1 MKEEQESM
9 LDIYGQWIPVKY
21 IFNSEKKD
29 KKYYEKLRREEGR
42 KNGISKKSKIPT
54 NYVLPVKIEHRN
66 GVTAMNYY
74 YEDKK
79 TLYKAYNQLKHIKGI
94 IKPLYPVIYE

>member
-29 KKYYEKLRREEGR
+29 KRYYEKLKREERR
-42 KNGISKKSKIPT
+42 KNGISKKK
-54 NYVLPVKIEHRN
+54 
-66 GVTAMNYY
+66 
-74 YEDKK
+74 
-79 TLYKAYNQLKHIKGI
+79 
-94 IKPLYPVIYE
+94 

>member
-1 MKEEQESM
+1 MWAYAVKVYWQFLNTIKERKIKVKEEQEFM

-42 KNGISKKSKIPT
+42 KNGISKKK
-54 NYVLPVKIEHRN
+54 
-66 GVTAMNYY
+66 
-74 YEDKK
+74 
-79 TLYKAYNQLKHIKGI
+79 
-94 IKPLYPVIYE
+94 

>member
-1 MKEEQESM
+1 MSIFRESVLTFLNTIKERKIKVKEEQEYM

-42 KNGISKKSKIPT
+42 KNGISKKK
-54 NYVLPVKIEHRN
+54 
-66 GVTAMNYY
+66 
-74 YEDKK
+74 
-79 TLYKAYNQLKHIKGI
+79 
-94 IKPLYPVIYE
+94 

>member
-1 MKEEQESM
+1 MSIFRESVLTFLNTIKERKIKVNEEQEYM

-42 KNGISKKSKIPT
+42 KNGISKKK
-54 NYVLPVKIEHRN
+54 
-66 GVTAMNYY
+66 
-74 YEDKK
+74 
-79 TLYKAYNQLKHIKGI
+79 
-94 IKPLYPVIYE
+94 

>member
-1 MKEEQESM
+1 MWAYAVKVYWQFLNTIKERKIKVKEEQESM

-42 KNGISKKSKIPT
+42 KNGISKKK
-54 NYVLPVKIEHRN
+54 
-66 GVTAMNYY
+66 
-74 YEDKK
+74 
-79 TLYKAYNQLKHIKGI
+79 
-94 IKPLYPVIYE
+94 

>member
-1 MKEEQESM
+1 MWAYAVKVYWQFLNTIKERKIKVKEEQEYM

-42 KNGISKKSKIPT
+42 KNGISKKK
-54 NYVLPVKIEHRN
+54 
-66 GVTAMNYY
+66 
-74 YEDKK
+74 
-79 TLYKAYNQLKHIKGI
+79 
-94 IKPLYPVIYE
+94 

>member
-1 MKEEQESM
+1 MWAYAVKVYWKFLNTIKERKIKVKEEQEYM

-42 KNGISKKSKIPT
+42 KNGISKKK
-54 NYVLPVKIEHRN
+54 
-66 GVTAMNYY
+66 
-74 YEDKK
+74 
-79 TLYKAYNQLKHIKGI
+79 
-94 IKPLYPVIYE
+94 

>member
-1 MKEEQESM
+1 MWAYAVKVYWQFLNTIKERKIKVKEEQESM

-42 KNGISKKSKIPT
+42 KNVISKKK
-54 NYVLPVKIEHRN
+54 
-66 GVTAMNYY
+66 
-74 YEDKK
+74 
-79 TLYKAYNQLKHIKGI
+79 
-94 IKPLYPVIYE
+94 

>member
-1 MKEEQESM
+1 MSIFRESVLTFLNTIKERKKKVNEEQEYM

-42 KNGISKKSKIPT
+42 KNGISKKK
-54 NYVLPVKIEHRN
+54 
-66 GVTAMNYY
+66 
-74 YEDKK
+74 
-79 TLYKAYNQLKHIKGI
+79 
-94 IKPLYPVIYE
+94 

>member
-1 MKEEQESM
+1 MWAYAVKVYWKFLNTIKERKIKVKEEQESM

-42 KNGISKKSKIPT
+42 KNGISKKK
-54 NYVLPVKIEHRN
+54 
-66 GVTAMNYY
+66 
-74 YEDKK
+74 
-79 TLYKAYNQLKHIKGI
+79 
-94 IKPLYPVIYE
+94 